1 MDIGGTGWTLLDG
14 GPLTSYY
21 SGPGSGSSEYSTS
34 VTNCIFQF
42 CKFESTETYG
52 SYFTAYKE
60 LPVLLLGLNPF
71 IPDIAGSDRARA
83 IVNAALQVWPGTHNA
98 LCWPHVYLYVKGG
111 KFAKYMPSACTAEL
125 RARIEG
131 DIISLHETRN
141 QVQFDYFFE
150 TMRVVWTKAGE
161 ADFAAYFKRH
171 YATGV

>member
-1 MDIGGTGWTLLDG
+1 M
-14 GPLTSYY
+14 
-21 SGPGSGSSEYSTS
+21 
-34 VTNCIFQF
+34 
-42 CKFESTETYG
+42 
-52 SYFTAYKE
+52 
-60 LPVLLLGLNPF
+60 
-71 IPDIAGSDRARA
+71 
-83 IVNAALQVWPGTHNA
+83 
-98 LCWPHVYLYVKGG
+98 YLYVKGG

-171 YATGV
+171 YANGI

>member
-1 MDIGGTGWTLLDG
+1 M
-14 GPLTSYY
+14 
-21 SGPGSGSSEYSTS
+21 
-34 VTNCIFQF
+34 
-42 CKFESTETYG
+42 
-52 SYFTAYKE
+52 
-60 LPVLLLGLNPF
+60 LLGLNPF
-71 IPDIAGSDRARA
+71 IPDIVGSDRARA

-98 LCWPHVYLYVKGG
+98 LCWPHVYPYVKGG
-111 KFAKYMPSACTAEL
+111 KFAKYMSSACTAEL

>member
-21 SGPGSGSSEYSTS
+21 SGPGSGSSEYFTS

-83 IVNAALQVWPGTHNA
+83 IVNAAL
-98 LCWPHVYLYVKGG
+98 
-111 KFAKYMPSACTAEL
+111 
-125 RARIEG
+125 
-131 DIISLHETRN
+131 
-141 QVQFDYFFE
+141 
-150 TMRVVWTKAGE
+150 
-161 ADFAAYFKRH
+161 
-171 YATGV
+171 